1 MGRNSESAPR
11 ETAKDVLAYLRFA
24 GYELTVEQLARLHR
38 QRLIKRKFHDSG
50 GIRDPRK
57 TYPAGTAERMLR
69 IAQLEASS
77 KKLDELAWRLWW
89 EGSRVEPDLVRDY
102 LVKMS
107 NRWDDRLGEIRGS
120 NSSSTTDDEVTSDR
134 DVLDEVFFQHL
145 TLVPS
150 TAAERQ
156 RLEKGSKVYVEFAAI
171 LTDLLSGD
179 FSILAPPEQGL
190 FERVMKSPF
199 GEQL

>member
-1 MGRNSESAPR
+1 
-11 ETAKDVLAYLRFA
+11 
-24 GYELTVEQLARLHR
+24 
-38 QRLIKRKFHDSG
+38 
-50 GIRDPRK
+50 
-57 TYPAGTAERMLR
+57 MLR

-150 TAAERQ
+150 TAAER
-156 RLEKGSKVYVEFAAI
+156 
-171 LTDLLSGD
+171 
-179 FSILAPPEQGL
+179 
-190 FERVMKSPF
+190 
-199 GEQL
+199 